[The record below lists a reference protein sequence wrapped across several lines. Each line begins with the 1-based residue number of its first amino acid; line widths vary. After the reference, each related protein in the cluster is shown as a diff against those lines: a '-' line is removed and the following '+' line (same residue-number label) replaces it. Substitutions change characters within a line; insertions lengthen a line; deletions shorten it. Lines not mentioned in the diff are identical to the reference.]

1 MYNDDVEIALCRPR
15 EEQDYFYRNGEGDEV
30 IFVHEG
36 SRELETTFG
45 TLPYHERD
53 YIVIPRGTTYRFVP
67 DGDQLWLTFH
77 TPGRDR
83 DPEPLPQP
91 LRADARARAVLAP
104 RLPSADRAAHPPR
117 ARASSS

>member
-1 MYNDDVEIALCRPR
+1 M
-15 EEQDYFYRNGEGDEV
+15 

-36 SRELETTFG
+36 RGELETTFG
-45 TLPYHERD
+45 TLPYRAHD
-53 YIVIPRGTTYRFVP
+53 YIVIPRGTTYRFRP

-91 LRADARARAVLAP
+91 VRPAARARPVLAP
-104 RLPSADRAAHPPR
+104 
-117 ARASSS
+117 